1 MTKSVMVVGAG
12 IVGLSV
18 ALQLPLR
25 GWQVQLWDRQPA
37 GEGTSYGNAG
47 LIQREAV
54 FPQPFPR
61 DVQELWRYA
70 GNRSRGVQAPAL
82 RRGLRGPGCRQ

>member
-18 ALQLPLR
+18 ALQLQLR

-37 GEGTSYGNAG
+37 AG
-47 LIQREAV
+47 
-54 FPQPFPR
+54 
-61 DVQELWRYA
+61 
-70 GNRSRGVQAPAL
+70 G
-82 RRGLRGPGCRQ
+82 